1 MSKFLFI
8 IQGEG
13 RGHLTQAIS
22 LAQLLQANGHEVVT
36 GLVGIGKGR
45 QLPAFFYDSFSA
57 DIHLFDSPH
66 LIMGKRGISFSK
78 TITHHLFRIPLYVKS
93 LKAIHAH
100 VQRYQPDVIVNFY
113 DVLGGLYALT
123 YRPAVPIVGVGHH
136 YLFLR
141 NDFTFPVKR
150 SLDHWLLKINTRFT
164 AMRAQKLL
172 ALSFYPTAIPTHHRI
187 VTVPPLLRGA
197 VKALT
202 PTQEPFFLVYVTYA
216 SMSKTVID
224 WHLQHPE
231 VRLHCFWDQPDRQFD
246 ETLTFH
252 KVDGAKF
259 LDMMSRCTALVTTA
273 GFESVCEA
281 MYLGKPALM
290 VPAHYEQAC
299 NALDAQGAGAGI
311 AAEEFD
317 LSLLLN
323 YLPKHISPQ
332 EHFQRWCHQT
342 PTLFLT
348 HLEEVALGKQVLEVI
363 ASE

>member
-22 LAQLLQANGHEVVT
+22 LAQLLRDNGHEVMA

-45 QLPAFFYDSFSA
+45 QLPSFFYDSFPA
-57 DIHLFDSPH
+57 DIYPFNSPH

-93 LKAIHAH
+93 LKAVHAH

-123 YRPAVPIVGVGHH
+123 YRPAVPIVAVGHH

-141 NDFTFPVKR
+141 NDFTFPVKL
-150 SLDHWLLKINTRFT
+150 SLNHWLLKINTRLT
-164 AMRAQKLL
+164 AVRAQKLL
-172 ALSFYPTAIPTHHRI
+172 ALSFYPTATSTHHRI

-202 PTQEPFFLVYVTYA
+202 PTQEPFFLVYITYA
-216 SMSKTVID
+216 TMSKTLIE

-231 VRLHCFWDQPDRQFD
+231 VHLHCFWNQPDCAFD
-246 ETLTFH
+246 DTLTFH
-252 KVDGAKF
+252 QVDGAKF
-259 LDMMSRCTALVTTA
+259 LEMMARCTALMTTA

-290 VPAHYEQAC
+290 VPAHYEQSC
-299 NALDAQGAGAGI
+299 NALDAQRAGAGI

-317 LSLLLN
+317 LSLLLD
-323 YLPKHISPQ
+323 YLPKHVSPQ
-332 EHFQRWCHQT
+332 DEFQRWCHQT
-342 PTLFLT
+342 PTLFLA
-348 HLEEVALGKQVLEVI
+348 HLEEVALKKQVLE
-363 ASE
+363 AFA